1 MTQRELPIAGCWKT
15 IGVKGD
21 RSCHKLS
28 EMRHC
33 HHCPEFE
40 QAAAAFL
47 NRPAPEGYAEEVAA
61 LLTESSAPRPDADAR
76 SAVLFVIGAQTL
88 AIETR
93 AVVEIAEPRPIRR
106 VPHRT
111 NRVFL
116 GLVNVRGQLELCA
129 SLPGL
134 LHIATSEPAHASRA
148 RMLLI
153 ERLGQRWVLCADEVL
168 GVHRLGSG
176 GASLM
181 PATAQQDG
189 SFCIARLTSWET
201 RQVGLLDLE
210 KTFSALQGSLA

>member
-1 MTQRELPIAGCWKT
+1 MIQRELPIAGCWKT

-21 RSCHKLS
+21 RSCDKLV
-28 EMRHC
+28 EVRHC

-47 NRPAPEGYAEEVAA
+47 NRPAPAAYAEEIAA
-61 LLTESSAPRPDADAR
+61 LLAAPSPSRPDPGER

-88 AIETR
+88 AIETG

-106 VPHRT
+106 IPHRT

-134 LHIATSEPAHASRA
+134 LHIAPTPPAHAARA

-153 ERLGQRWVLCADEVL
+153 ERLGQRWVIGADEVL
-168 GVHRLGSG
+168 GVHRLGTG
-176 GASLM
+176 GTSMM
-181 PATAQQDG
+181 PATARQDG
-189 SFCIARLTSWET
+189 AFCIARLTAWET

-210 KTFSALQGSLA
+210 RMFSALQGSLA